1 MSTNTHSVRRRI
13 AACAVAAVVLPGFA
27 ACGADLDPPAQD
39 ISRDKVEK
47 KTDKATVPGHTSGNR
62 YEFDDEYGKRAVKKD
77 KAEPPEERS
86 LARLDFRDNGL

>member
-39 ISRDKVEK
+39 ISGKVDK
-47 KTDKATVPGHTSGNR
+47 KTDKATVPDHTSGNR
-62 YEFDDEYGKRAVKKD
+62 YQFDDEYGQRAVKKH

-86 LARLDFRDNGL
+86 LNRLDFRDNGL